1 MGQIKLTF
9 LSRFH
14 KKPVD
19 FYDLLAQHAEKT
31 LEGMQELEAWIETG
45 EEKHRVRV
53 PEVERQADALRLDLQ
68 LKLGATFIT
77 PFDREDIFDL
87 SIKLD
92 EVINGAK
99 AIVRE
104 MEAMDVQ
111 PRNESLE
118 QFAIILLEG
127 TRCLHNAFASLKSN
141 PKDAGNQAFL
151 ARKSENRFVK
161 VYRQATN
168 ELFAADDLKSI
179 LKTYEVYRYMLQ
191 TAQRIDSLGEKLIHV
206 IVKNG

>member
-1 MGQIKLTF
+1 MGHLKLTF

-14 KKPVD
+14 KPPVN
-19 FYDLLAQHAEKT
+19 FYDLLEQHAAKT
-31 LEGMQELEAWIETG
+31 LEGMQELGAWFETG
-45 EEKHRVRV
+45 DDIHKHRV
-53 PEVERQADALRLDLQ
+53 PEIERQADALRLDLQ
-68 LKLGATFIT
+68 IKLGATFIT

-111 PRNESLE
+111 PKEESL
-118 QFAIILLEG
+118 QQLSLILLEG
-127 TRCLHNAFASLKSN
+127 ARCLHNAFSTLKSD
-141 PKDAGNQAFL
+141 PKEAGNQAFL
-151 ARKSENRFVK
+151 ARKSENRFTK
-161 VYRQATN
+161 VYRQATH

-179 LKTYEVYRYMLQ
+179 LKTYEVYRNMLHV
-191 TAQRIDSLGEKLIHV
+191 AERVDSLGEKLIHV

>member
-1 MGQIKLTF
+1 MSWFSLPL
-9 LSRFH
+9 LSRLTR
-14 KKPVD
+14 KPVD
-19 FYDLLAQHAEKT
+19 FYDLLAQHAATT
-31 LEGMQELEAWIETG
+31 LKGMQELELWFETG
-45 EEKHRVRV
+45 DEIHRLRV
-53 PEVERQADALRLDLQ
+53 PEIERQADAIKLELQ

-87 SIKLD
+87 CIKLD

-111 PRNESLE
+111 PKNESLE
-118 QFAIILLEG
+118 QFSIILLEG
-127 TRCLHNAFASLKSN
+127 TRCLHNAFASLKSD
-141 PKDAGNQAFL
+141 PKEAASQAFL
-151 ARKSENRFVK
+151 ARKSENRFTK
-161 VYRQATN
+161 VYRQATH

-179 LKTYEVYRYMLQ
+179 LKTYEVYRYMLH
-191 TAQRIDSLGEKLIHV
+191 TAERIDTLGEKLIHV

>member
-1 MGQIKLTF
+1 MGHINMAF
-9 LSRFH
+9 LSRLA
-14 KKPVD
+14 KPHVD
-19 FYDLLAQHAEKT
+19 FYDLLAQHAAKT
-31 LEGMQELEAWIETG
+31 LEGMQELETWIETG

-53 PEVERQADALRLDLQ
+53 PEIERQADALKLDLQ
-68 LKLGATFIT
+68 LKLAATFIT

-111 PRNESLE
+111 PKNESLE

-141 PKDAGNQAFL
+141 PKEAGNQAFL
-151 ARKSENRFVK
+151 ARKSENRFTR
-161 VYRQATN
+161 VYRQATHT
-168 ELFAADDLKSI
+168 LFAVDDLKSI
-179 LKTYEVYRYMLQ
+179 LKTYEVYRQMLL
-191 TAQRIDSLGEKLIHV
+191 TAERIDTLGEKLIHV